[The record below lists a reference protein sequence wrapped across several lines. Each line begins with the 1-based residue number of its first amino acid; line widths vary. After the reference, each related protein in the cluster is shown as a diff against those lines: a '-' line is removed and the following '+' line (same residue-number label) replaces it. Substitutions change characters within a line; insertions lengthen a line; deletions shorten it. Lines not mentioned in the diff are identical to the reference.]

1 MKESDKQASPPRE
14 SRTLSRVA
22 LGALCL
28 LVLVYFGLQL
38 RDYLVDPFSTAAAA
52 YTKVEETV
60 SANGWLIRAEQVL
73 PGEGSG
79 LLRLTRQEGERVSQ
93 GGTVAKVYADQAS
106 LDRQTELDRLDERIE
121 QLRYAAEESL
131 SGVASLRLDSQIQDS
146 LLSLRRAVEGGALAQ
161 AESEISQLRSLVL
174 KRDYS
179 RGDGTDAAAELAEL
193 QAQRKTLAAQGANS
207 VRTLTAPKSGIYS
220 AVVDGYESVLT
231 PDSLSALT
239 PSALNKLSPAELP
252 ANTGKLILGDNWY
265 YVGVVSAQEAQTL
278 QTRQNRLGTGESL
291 SLRFTKNVDRDL
303 SVTLL
308 SVGAEENG
316 RCVVTFQGNT
326 YLQELTLLRRQSAEI
341 ILDTTDGLRVP
352 LAALRV
358 ATQTVTEKD
367 PETEETASKEVNVT
381 GVYCVSGAKARF
393 KPVEVLLTGDDYA
406 VVRSAGSTE
415 KLRLRPGD
423 EIIVAARDL
432 YDGKVVS

>member
-1 MKESDKQASPPRE
+1 M
-14 SRTLSRVA
+14 
-22 LGALCL
+22 
-28 LVLVYFGLQL
+28 
-38 RDYLVDPFSTAAAA
+38 
-52 YTKVEETV
+52 
-60 SANGWLIRAEQVL
+60 
-73 PGEGSG
+73 
-79 LLRLTRQEGERVSQ
+79 
-93 GGTVAKVYADQAS
+93 
-106 LDRQTELDRLDERIE
+106 
-121 QLRYAAEESL
+121 
-131 SGVASLRLDSQIQDS
+131 
-146 LLSLRRAVEGGALAQ
+146 
-161 AESEISQLRSLVL
+161 
-174 KRDYS
+174 
-179 RGDGTDAAAELAEL
+179 
-193 QAQRKTLAAQGANS
+193 
-207 VRTLTAPKSGIYS
+207 
-220 AVVDGYESVLT
+220 
-231 PDSLSALT
+231 SALT
-239 PSALNKLSPAELP
+239 PSALNKLSPAEIP

-291 SLRFTKNVDRDL
+291 SFRFTKNVDRDL

>member
-1 MKESDKQASPPRE
+1 MAVADRSIDPRILDSARTEFLASGFE
-14 SRTLSRVA
+14 KASLKTICEGAGVTT
-22 LGALCL
+22 GAL
-28 LVLVYFGLQL
+28 Y
-38 RDYLVDPFSTAAAA
+38 
-52 YTKVEETV
+52 K
-60 SANGWLIRAEQVL
+60 
-73 PGEGSG
+73 
-79 LLRLTRQEGERVSQ
+79 
-93 GGTVAKVYADQAS
+93 
-106 LDRQTELDRLDERIE
+106 
-121 QLRYAAEESL
+121 RYKGKEDL
-131 SGVASLRLDSQIQDS
+131 F
-146 LLSLRRAVEGGALAQ
+146 
-161 AESEISQLRSLVL
+161 
-174 KRDYS
+174 
-179 RGDGTDAAAELAEL
+179 
-193 QAQRKTLAAQGANS
+193 
-207 VRTLTAPKSGIYS
+207 S

-239 PSALNKLSPAELP
+239 PSALNKLSPAEIP

>member
-1 MKESDKQASPPRE
+1 MNRSSFVSKLFTPVI
-14 SRTLSRVA
+14 T
-22 LGALCL
+22 L
-28 LVLVYFGLQL
+28 LVLAYFGYQI
-38 RDYLVDPFSTAAAA
+38 YGYVSDPFSTTLA
-52 YTKVEETV
+52 YTYQVEDTV
-60 SANGWLIRAEQVL
+60 DISGYVVRQEQVL
-73 PGEGSG
+73 TGDTGG
-79 LLRLTRQEGERVSQ
+79 LMRLRKNEGERVGT
-93 GGTVAKVYADQAS
+93 GGAVAARSLLDYRTVVAAG
-106 LDRQTELDRLDERIE
+106 RLD
-121 QLRYAAEESL
+121 AAESRGQE
-131 SGVASLRLDSQIQDS
+131 
-146 LLSLRRAVEGGALAQ
+146 
-161 AESEISQLRSLVL
+161 LRSLVL
-174 KRDYS
+174 KRDYTYS
-179 RGDGTDAAAELAEL
+179 GTEDLSGQLQELKNQL
-193 QAQRKTLAAQGANS
+193 KTLRSQAANS
-207 VRTLTAPKSGIYS
+207 VKTIRSPRSGLFS

-239 PSALNKLSPAELP
+239 PSALNKLSPAEIP

>member
-1 MKESDKQASPPRE
+1 MNRSSFVSKLFTPVI
-14 SRTLSRVA
+14 T
-22 LGALCL
+22 L
-28 LVLVYFGLQL
+28 LVLAYFGYQI
-38 RDYLVDPFSTAAAA
+38 YGYVSDPFSTTLA
-52 YTKVEETV
+52 YTYQVEDTV
-60 SANGWLIRAEQVL
+60 DISGYVVRQEQVL
-73 PGEGSG
+73 TGDAGG
-79 LLRLTRQEGERVSQ
+79 LMRLRKNEGERIGT
-93 GGTVAKVYADQAS
+93 GGAVATVYADQAS
-106 LDRQTELDRLDERIE
+106 LDRQNEIETLNNRIE
-121 QLRYAAEESL
+121 QLEYAQESMLGAEVTL
-131 SGVASLRLDSQIQDS
+131 KLDSQIARS
-146 LLSLRRAVEGGALAQ
+146 LLDYRTVVAAGRLDA
-161 AESEISQLRSLVL
+161 AESRGQELRSLVL
-174 KRDYS
+174 KRDYTYS
-179 RGDGTDAAAELAEL
+179 GTEDLSGQLQELKNQL
-193 QAQRKTLAAQGANS
+193 KTLRSQAANS
-207 VRTLTAPKSGIYS
+207 VKTIRSPRSGLFS

-239 PSALNKLSPAELP
+239 PSALNKLSSAEIP

-367 PETEETASKEVNVT
+367 PETEETTSKEVNVT

-393 KPVEVLLTGDDYA
+393 NPVEVLLTGDDYA

>member
-1 MKESDKQASPPRE
+1 MKNSSLISKILMAAV
-14 SRTLSRVA
+14 TLGI
-22 LGALCL
+22 LT
-28 LVLVYFGLQL
+28 YFGVQI
-38 RDYLVDPFSTAAAA
+38 YHYANDPMVTTMA
-52 YTKVEETV
+52 YTYQVENTV
-60 SANGWLIRAEQVL
+60 EISGSMVRQEQVL
-73 PGEGSG
+73 EGDGGG
-79 LLRLTRQEGERVSQ
+79 LMQLRRSEGERVSS
-93 GGTVAKVYADQAS
+93 GGAVATVYADQAS
-106 LDRQTELDRLDERIE
+106 LDRQNEIETLNNRID
-121 QLRYAAEESL
+121 QLEYAQESMLGAEVTL
-131 SGVASLRLDSQIQDS
+131 KLDSQIS
-146 LLSLRRAVEGGALAQ
+146 KALLDYRSAAAAGRMDTAENHGQELRA
-161 AESEISQLRSLVL
+161 LVL
-174 KRDYS
+174 KRDYTYS
-179 RGDGTDAAAELAEL
+179 GTEDLSGQL
-193 QAQRKTLAAQGANS
+193 QALRDQLKSLRSQAANS
-207 VRTLTAPKSGIYS
+207 VKTIRSPRSGLFS

-239 PSALNKLSPAELP
+239 PSALNKLSPAEIP

-291 SLRFTKNVDRDL
+291 SLRFTKYVDRDL

-367 PETEETASKEVNVT
+367 PETEETTSKEVNVT

-406 VVRSAGSTE
+406 VVRSTGSTE

-423 EIIVAARDL
+423 EIIVAAREL

>member
-1 MKESDKQASPPRE
+1 MWR
-14 SRTLSRVA
+14 
-22 LGALCL
+22 
-28 LVLVYFGLQL
+28 
-38 RDYLVDPFSTAAAA
+38 RD
-52 YTKVEETV
+52 
-60 SANGWLIRAEQVL
+60 GW
-73 PGEGSG
+73 
-79 LLRLTRQEGERVSQ
+79 TR
-93 GGTVAKVYADQAS
+93 
-106 LDRQTELDRLDERIE
+106 
-121 QLRYAAEESL
+121 
-131 SGVASLRLDSQIQDS
+131 
-146 LLSLRRAVEGGALAQ
+146 RRAGGQ
-161 AESEISQLRSLVL
+161 ELRSLVL
-174 KRDYS
+174 KRDYTYS
-179 RGDGTDAAAELAEL
+179 GTEDLSGQLQELKNQL
-193 QAQRKTLAAQGANS
+193 KTLRSQAANS
-207 VRTLTAPKSGIYS
+207 VKTIRSPRSGLFS

-239 PSALNKLSPAELP
+239 PSALNKLSSAEIP

-367 PETEETASKEVNVT
+367 PETEETTSKEVNVT

>member
-1 MKESDKQASPPRE
+1 M
-14 SRTLSRVA
+14 
-22 LGALCL
+22 
-28 LVLVYFGLQL
+28 
-38 RDYLVDPFSTAAAA
+38 
-52 YTKVEETV
+52 
-60 SANGWLIRAEQVL
+60 
-73 PGEGSG
+73 
-79 LLRLTRQEGERVSQ
+79 
-93 GGTVAKVYADQAS
+93 
-106 LDRQTELDRLDERIE
+106 
-121 QLRYAAEESL
+121 
-131 SGVASLRLDSQIQDS
+131 
-146 LLSLRRAVEGGALAQ
+146 
-161 AESEISQLRSLVL
+161 
-174 KRDYS
+174 
-179 RGDGTDAAAELAEL
+179 
-193 QAQRKTLAAQGANS
+193 
-207 VRTLTAPKSGIYS
+207 
-220 AVVDGYESVLT
+220 
-231 PDSLSALT
+231 
-239 PSALNKLSPAELP
+239 
-252 ANTGKLILGDNWY
+252 
-265 YVGVVSAQEAQTL
+265 
-278 QTRQNRLGTGESL
+278 
-291 SLRFTKNVDRDL
+291 DRDL

-367 PETEETASKEVNVT
+367 PETEETAKEVNVP
-381 GVYCVSGAKARF
+381 GVCCVSGAKARF